1 MIDPPYGFG
10 KETWDS
16 TRWGYDQF
24 DFLFKKI
31 TAIDQRKMV
40 FVITFGTIFF
50 GFCNYYN
57 FKIIRIINFQILKI
71 LYGIKFLVN

>member
-16 TRWGYDQF
+16 TRWGYEQF

-40 FVITFGTIFF
+40 FVITFGTIETIFDFSRAAIVNFF
-50 GFCNYYN
+50 F
-57 FKIIRIINFQILKI
+57 FV
-71 LYGIKFLVN
+71 FL